1 MDTVA
6 MAGHGR
12 AIIVCSLAMNLLSS
26 MFLAFM
32 FLTWDTRDLPVVI
45 GLCSVF
51 VFLVICP
58 LLSIASLVLS
68 YLDRKDGVRS
78 GKGNFLIV
86 LALLYP
92 LYLIIF
98 LIKLSTFEIRVM

>member
-6 MAGHGR
+6 MVGHGR
-12 AIIVCSLAMNLLSS
+12 AIMVCSLAMNLFSS
-26 MFLAFM
+26 LFLAFM
-32 FLTWDTRDLPVVI
+32 FLTWGSKDLPIVI
-45 GLCSVF
+45 GLFSVI

-68 YLDRKDGVRS
+68 YLDRKDGVRVRMGILS
-78 GKGNFLIV
+78 IL

-98 LIKLSTFEIRVM
+98 LVKLSTFELHVM